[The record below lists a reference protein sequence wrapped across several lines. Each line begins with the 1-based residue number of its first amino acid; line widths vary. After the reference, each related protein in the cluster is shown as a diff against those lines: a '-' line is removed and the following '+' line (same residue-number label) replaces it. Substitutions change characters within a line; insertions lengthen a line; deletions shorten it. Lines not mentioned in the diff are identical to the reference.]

1 VLVDQICPL
10 LTLGGDRRIV
20 SGAPDAA
27 HRCSAGGSLT
37 TIERDY
43 QARYCLTGRHETC
56 ERYLAH
62 VDEYG
67 PPAPTW
73 RAAAPD
79 ATFASTRIVVDSA
92 PRSAGAR
99 RPPRLGLVALV
110 VIGLLLV
117 GGVLGWMGLRGL
129 AGILA
134 PEDSPAPSESIDP
147 VDSPLADPSASGAES
162 PITTAAPTPSS
173 APTPTPAPTPVTYIV
188 QSGDTLN
195 EIAARFG
202 TTAQAIMD
210 ANGLTSDIIQ
220 VGQVLI
226 IPIT

>member
-1 VLVDQICPL
+1 MAVDQICPL

-27 HRCSAGGSLT
+27 HRCSAGETLT
-37 TIERDY
+37 TIDGDY
-43 QARYCLTGRHETC
+43 QARFCLTGRHETC
-56 ERYLAH
+56 ERYVAH
-62 VDEYG
+62 ASEHG
-67 PPAPTW
+67 APGPTW

-92 PRSAGAR
+92 PRAGGGR
-99 RPPRLGLVALV
+99 SPRLGTVALV

-134 PEDSPAPSESIDP
+134 PDGSPSPSASVEVSMP
-147 VDSPLADPSASGAES
+147 PSAAPSASGIASALPS
-162 PITTAAPTPSS
+162 PTSA

-195 EIAARFG
+195 AIAARFG

-210 ANGLTSDIIQ
+210 ANGLTSEIIQ

-226 IPIT
+226 IPVP